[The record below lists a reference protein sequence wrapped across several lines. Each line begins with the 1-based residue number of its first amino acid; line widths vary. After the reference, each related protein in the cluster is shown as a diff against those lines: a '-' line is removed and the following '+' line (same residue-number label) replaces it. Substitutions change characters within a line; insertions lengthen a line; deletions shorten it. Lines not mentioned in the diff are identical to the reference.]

1 MRVIGR
7 LVINQNRI
15 QSLHTLQNA
24 MNRTPRSGDLA
35 GVSVRVNLD
44 REYAKSDLTIDRSLA
59 RSFGGALTHRTAWRR
74 QWNKRSIDGLTDGR
88 GEGGGRRGSNRI
100 CSG

>member
-1 MRVIGR
+1 MYVEERR
-7 LVINQNRI
+7 
-15 QSLHTLQNA
+15 
-24 MNRTPRSGDLA
+24 NRTPRSGDLA

-59 RSFGGALTHRTAWRR
+59 RSFGGHSRAAWRRRR

-88 GEGGGRRGSNRI
+88 GEGRGGGAAAT
-100 CSG
+100 GYAVAD

>member
-7 LVINQNRI
+7 RVTNQNRI
-15 QSLHTLQNA
+15 PLLHTLQNA
-24 MNRTPRSGDLA
+24 MYVEERRNRTPRSGDLA

-59 RSFGGALTHRTAWRR
+59 RSFGGHSRTAWRRRR
-74 QWNKRSIDGLTDGR
+74 QWNKRSIDGLTDA
-88 GEGGGRRGSNRI
+88 NR
-100 CSG
+100 